1 MSWPPFCVNHSK
13 KANYHTIII
22 FIPKRSLIK
31 AFHFGEGFIKI
42 ILEFIIISHL
52 NRKKKKNNCFKH
64 LQMKETAHPTIPPSK
79 KSIPTAS
86 LQGHLSLQ
94 LRTGLQGWLLRTS
107 SLKEEPSWKPR
118 NEPVGIPQH
127 HSQHRPSSGLSFC
140 IISISFFQKKHG
152 TWWHDV
158 QIISN
163 YAFFSGSWSPWLT
176 WHTFFVSP
184 CHVLWRSWGVV

>member
-1 MSWPPFCVNHSK
+1 MSWPPFCTSLQKGELPYHHHFHPQKKLNQSLPFWRRLHQNYLGIHHHKPPKSK
-13 KANYHTIII
+13 
-22 FIPKRSLIK
+22 
-31 AFHFGEGFIKI
+31 
-42 ILEFIIISHL
+42 
-52 NRKKKKNNCFKH
+52 KKKKNNCFKH

-94 LRTGLQGWLLRTS
+94 LGTGLQGWLLRTS

-118 NEPVGIPQH
+118 NEPVGIPRH

-152 TWWHDV
+152 T
-158 QIISN
+158 
-163 YAFFSGSWSPWLT
+163 
-176 WHTFFVSP
+176 
-184 CHVLWRSWGVV
+184 

>member
-1 MSWPPFCVNHSK
+1 MSWGDPPFWKHYSK

-31 AFHFGEGFIKI
+31 AFHFGEGFHQNYLGIHHHKPPK
-42 ILEFIIISHL
+42 SKK
-52 NRKKKKNNCFKH
+52 NKKKNNCFKH

-94 LRTGLQGWLLRTS
+94 LGTGLQGWLLRTS

-152 TWWHDV
+152 T
-158 QIISN
+158 
-163 YAFFSGSWSPWLT
+163 
-176 WHTFFVSP
+176 
-184 CHVLWRSWGVV
+184 